1 MRLLFYLLFA
11 LLGYQLAVAL
21 EGLGLLPKALGLL
34 SLNRF
39 YLTLASLLTGVLLAP
54 RLEIFLEKRL
64 RKLKE
69 LPPEIPVA
77 LTLGATLGLLLATLL
92 TTLLSQVPGFSPYHS
107 LFLAVVLV
115 GLFAYLALGYKDYLR
130 PPAKRREREEGGK
143 VLDTSVLV
151 DGRLPEV
158 AATGFLEGP
167 LYVPHFV
174 LKELQHFADSPDP
187 LRRAKGRRGLEA
199 LEKLKELLPLEV
211 VEEAPKGESVDEKLL
226 FLARDL
232 GAALVTNDLAL
243 LQMARIYGVKALSV
257 QALAQA
263 LRPQLQV
270 GDTLKLLIFKEGKE
284 PHQGVGYLEDGSM
297 VVVDEGIRYKGQ
309 EIEVVITQAI
319 QTQVGRLFFARPA
332 GQS

>member
-34 SLNRF
+34 SLNRL
-39 YLTLASLLTGVLLAP
+39 YLSLAGLLTGVLLAP

-69 LPPEIPVA
+69 LPPEVPVA

-199 LEKLKELLPLEV
+199 LERLKELLPLEV

-270 GDTLKLLIFKEGKE
+270 GDTLKILIFKEGKE

>member
-34 SLNRF
+34 SLNRL
-39 YLTLASLLTGVLLAP
+39 YLTLAGLLTGVLLAP

-64 RKLKE
+64 SKLKE
-69 LPPEIPVA
+69 LPPEVPVA

-199 LEKLKELLPLEV
+199 LERLKELLPLEV

>member
-1 MRLLFYLLFA
+1 MRLLLYLLFA

-34 SLNRF
+34 SLNRL
-39 YLTLASLLTGVLLAP
+39 YLTLAGLLTGVLLAL

-64 RKLKE
+64 MKLKE
-69 LPPEIPVA
+69 LPPEVPVA

-199 LEKLKELLPLEV
+199 LERLKELLPLEV

>member
-34 SLNRF
+34 SLNRL
-39 YLTLASLLTGVLLAP
+39 YLTLAGLLTGVLLAP

-69 LPPEIPVA
+69 LPPEVPVA

-199 LEKLKELLPLEV
+199 LEKLKELLPLEM

>member
-1 MRLLFYLLFA
+1 MRLLFYLFFA

-34 SLNRF
+34 SLNRL
-39 YLTLASLLTGVLLAP
+39 YLTLAGLLTGVLLAP

>member
-34 SLNRF
+34 SLNQF
-39 YLTLASLLTGVLLAP
+39 YLTLAGLLTGVLLAP
-54 RLEIFLEKRL
+54 KLEGLLEGRLKRL
-64 RKLKE
+64 RE
-69 LPPEIPVA
+69 LPPEVPVA

-211 VEEAPKGESVDEKLL
+211 VEEAPKGEGVDEKLL

-270 GDTLKLLIFKEGKE
+270 GDTLKILIFKEGKE